1 MSNRTRDRTAKCVL
15 HKQRIHFQNKAE
27 EIKSYFGICLS
38 ATKHSLS
45 HAISQRPDAPFGKS
59 VEALLT
65 V

>member
-1 MSNRTRDRTAKCVL
+1 MTGQTKCVL
-15 HKQRIHFQNKAE
+15 HKQRTHFQNRTE
-27 EIKSYFGICLS
+27 EIKSYSGICLS
-38 ATKHSLS
+38 ATKRSLP